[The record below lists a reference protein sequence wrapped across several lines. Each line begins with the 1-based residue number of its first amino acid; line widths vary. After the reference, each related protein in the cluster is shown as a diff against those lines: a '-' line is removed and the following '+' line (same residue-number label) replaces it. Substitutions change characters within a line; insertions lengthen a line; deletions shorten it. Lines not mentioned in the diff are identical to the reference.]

1 MRERSGGWGLA
12 PGPAAVAAVRLDAGD
27 ETGDAGDEGEGG
39 GGKCHPTAGRAG
51 DNAGDAGQG
60 GNDADQ
66 EGALTRP
73 LDPLLVPL
81 GGLLGRLEEDL
92 GLGLGLFDLL
102 GLLPARQAGG
112 EVGGGLLRR
121 RLACRR
127 RSSGDDAGLSG
138 VADAARNPR
147 RKPAEVIVRLRGEPR
162 SLTGFVD
169 ECDGD
174 LRPRVP
180 LTPSGFEP
188 GEHLRRGARLN
199 GLGGRHWVKG
209 WDENRR
215 PPNDWRGRRPRP
227 RLAGGRWCGGHR

>member
-102 GLLPARQAGG
+102 GLLGLLGLLPARQAGG

-138 VADAARNPR
+138 VVDAARNPR
-147 RKPAEVIVRLRGEPR
+147 HEPSKVVVRLRGEPR
-162 SLTGFVD
+162 SLTGSIN

-174 LRPRVP
+174 LRLHVP
-180 LTPSGFEP
+180 LVPGGSEP
-188 GEHLRRGARLN
+188 GERLRGGARLHSF
-199 GLGGRHWVKG
+199 GGDHRVERG
-209 WDENRR
+209 DEDRR
-215 PPNDWRGRRPRP
+215 PPLND
-227 RLAGGRWCGGHR
+227 